1 MIRSYG
7 DSRTAH
13 FARGERVGQFE
24 AFRRQAE
31 KTPDRLDATIL
42 LGDIAKFPGHRF
54 EKLKGAR
61 SDTYSV
67 RINDQWRICFKWP
80 SGSPG
85 PEYVTIED
93 GHRG

>member
-7 DSRTAH
+7 DTRTAR
-13 FARGERVGQFE
+13 FAHGERIRQFE

-31 KTPDRLDATIL
+31 KTLDRLDAAIA
-42 LGDIAKFPGHRF
+42 LGDIARFPGHRF

-67 RINDQWRICFKWP
+67 RINDQWRVSFKWP
-80 SGSPG
+80 AGSSGPLD
-85 PEYVTIED
+85 VTIED
-93 GHRG
+93 YH